1 VKVCSLYGA
10 GFYYIPGTDI
20 CMKVG
25 GDIRWQESFNPGS
38 SISGG
43 PFLGTGGRNTR
54 TDSQDFAQRTRAV
67 ATFDTRQQTAYGTL
81 RTYLLMGYSQDS
93 TVAPSTSPAV
103 YMTRGFIQIAG
114 FTFGKA
120 TSFFDFVSTAAIAY
134 NAGNALYQ
142 MHRYQE
148 AARRFRQ
155 AAAGPASLRQ
165 RSYFNLGN
173 SLVRAAEG
181 ARDRRPLLE
190 RGVAAYEA
198 ALRLEPADSA
208 AKWNLELA
216 LRRLAEEEK
225 SPGSGGRDRRGG
237 AGANDQR
244 NEGYEGDPE
253 TAVGAMAG
261 GGFGSAEGE
270 SAKEL
275 SEVQARQLLEAV
287 EREQLSTHRARPAT
301 RANAGQLDW

>member
-1 VKVCSLYGA
+1 VSAARRSFALVLLAATALACDPAAREARRGVRLYEA
-10 GFYYIPGTDI
+10 GEWAAAYAAFDSATAAS
-20 CMKVG
+20 
-25 GDIRWQESFNPGS
+25 GDP
-38 SISGG
+38 
-43 PFLGTGGRNTR
+43 
-54 TDSQDFAQRTRAV
+54 
-67 ATFDTRQQTAYGTL
+67 
-81 RTYLLMGYSQDS
+81 
-93 TVAPSTSPAV
+93 
-103 YMTRGFIQIAG
+103 
-114 FTFGKA
+114 
-120 TSFFDFVSTAAIAY
+120 AIAY

-142 MHRYQE
+142 MHRYHE

-155 AAAGPASLRQ
+155 AAEGPAPLRQ

-190 RGVAAYEA
+190 RGVAAYES
-198 ALRLEPADSA
+198 ALRLQPADSA

-216 LRRLAEEEK
+216 LRRLAEEDK

-275 SEVQARQLLEAV
+275 SEAQARQLLEAV
-287 EREQLSTHRARPAT
+287 EREQLSTHRELPAT

>member
-1 VKVCSLYGA
+1 MSGA
-10 GFYYIPGTDI
+10 
-20 CMKVG
+20 
-25 GDIRWQESFNPGS
+25 R
-38 SISGG
+38 
-43 PFLGTGGRNTR
+43 
-54 TDSQDFAQRTRAV
+54 RAV
-67 ATFDTRQQTAYGTL
+67 LLVVLACTATGCDPAAREARRGARLYEEGKWAAAYAAFD
-81 RTYLLMGYSQDS
+81 S
-93 TVAPSTSPAV
+93 
-103 YMTRGFIQIAG
+103 
-114 FTFGKA
+114 
-120 TSFFDFVSTAAIAY
+120 AAAASDDPVLAY

-142 MHRYQE
+142 MHRYQD

-155 AAAGPASLRQ
+155 AASGPAPLRQ

-173 SLVRAAEG
+173 SLVRAAEV
-181 ARDRRPLLE
+181 AQDRRSLLE
-190 RGVAAYEA
+190 RGVAAYEE

-216 LRRLAEEEK
+216 LRRLADEER
-225 SPGSGGRDRRGG
+225 SPGSRGRDRRGG

-244 NEGYEGDPE
+244 SEGYEGDPE

-275 SEVQARQLLEAV
+275 SEAQARQLLEAV
-287 EREQLSTHRARPAT
+287 EREQLATHQGRPAR